1 MPQSS
6 PYQDHIADLLSRSG
20 NLARQLVDQTQADM
34 RAHSADLALANDR
47 QLLFQVAQA
56 VVQHRS
62 TWEAQLEADLRA
74 QASEALKAEATRA
87 HPPSPPDRLNVA
99 LSELTLVDEAQ
110 ADKDIEISRTVQLID
125 LSAEWELR
133 ELHAYALALRG
144 DATLRGPSHPFQP
157 AVYARALSAS
167 VQTLHLPP
175 PEHHMLLRISG
186 KALAQLLRR
195 FYADAVERLREQG
208 HKALPFR
215 ANKVPRQPPPSAL
228 NVTQP
233 GALHSLI
240 NQQAEAGSPQQQA
253 STLVAQLFEHL
264 AQDEGLPPALQA
276 LLKTLQPAVL
286 QLAAHD
292 PRLMRSDGHPA
303 WQLVNELSAH
313 ALGYAETDHAGL
325 NALVAYMQP
334 RLALMR
340 DGVIRDR
347 GPFDNALRDALN
359 FIARHSQREL
369 QATQTAR
376 SELQLADRRETLRP
390 ILQPQ
395 IEQQLAGSRI
405 SQRVQR
411 FLIGPWVDVLT
422 LVMATGSPESDEAQA
437 MLSTVDDLL
446 QSLTRPTTL
455 AERDALRRML
465 PDLIPRL
472 QHGMRLIALP
482 ASAQE
487 ALLDEL
493 MATHSRYLRATP
505 RPPTPPAELTPQE
518 LVQRMRDE
526 MAADSQATSMLTQ
539 PGHASCSVLKDTNVG
554 ALPTLPMRYDSDAG
568 THRQDPELA
577 LAWIDAL
584 DAGQW
589 CKLCLKGQW
598 ASMQLIWISE
608 NRLFFLFSSKGEG
621 RMHPM
626 SRRALLRLRT
636 AGLATSLQD
645 RSAMQR
651 AVDSLLQDLGD

>member
-1 MPQSS
+1 MPEISD
-6 PYQDHIADLLSRSG
+6 YQQHMADLLSRSG
-20 NLARQLVDQTQADM
+20 DLARQLVDQTQADM
-34 RAHSADLALANDR
+34 RANSADLALANDR

-56 VVQHRS
+56 VVRHRAA
-62 TWEAQLEADLRA
+62 WEVQLEAHMQA
-74 QASEALKAEATRA
+74 QAREALSAASAQADKPL
-87 HPPSPPDRLNVA
+87 PPHGHSVSLD
-99 LSELTLVDEAQ
+99 ELTLVDEAQ

-167 VQTLHLPP
+167 VQTLQLPP

-195 FYADAVERLREQG
+195 FYADAVERLREKG

-215 ANKVPRQPPPSAL
+215 ANKVPRQPPHSTL

-240 NQQAEAGSPQQQA
+240 DKLPEGPSPEQQAG
-253 STLVAQLFEHL
+253 TLVAQLFAHM
-264 AQDEGLPPALQA
+264 AQDEGLPPAVKA
-276 LLKTLQPAVL
+276 LLATLQPAVA
-286 QLAAHD
+286 QLARHD
-292 PRLMRSDGHPA
+292 PRLMSSDGHPA
-303 WQLVNELSAH
+303 WQLVNELAAH
-313 ALGYAETDHAGL
+313 AMGYAETDHAGL

-347 GPFDNALRDALN
+347 GPFDNALRDAVN

-369 QATQTAR
+369 QATEPAR

-405 SQRVQR
+405 SQRVQH

-422 LVMATGSPESDEAQA
+422 LVMATGSPDSDEAQA

-482 ASAQE
+482 AAAQE

-505 RPPTPPAELTPQE
+505 RPPAPPAELTPQE

-526 MAADSQATSMLTQ
+526 MAADSQATSMHTQ
-539 PGHASCSVLKDTNVG
+539 PGKASTSMLKDTNVG
-554 ALPTLPMRYDSDAG
+554 SLPTLPMGYDSKAG
-568 THRQDPELA
+568 THSQDPALA

-598 ASMQLIWISE
+598 ASMQLIWVSE
-608 NRLFFLFSSKGEG
+608 NQLFFMFSSKGEG

-626 SRRALLRLRT
+626 SQGALLRLRT
-636 AGLATSLQD
+636 AGLATSLQE
-645 RSAMQR
+645 RSVMQR
-651 AVDSLLQDLGD
+651 AVDSLLQNLGD